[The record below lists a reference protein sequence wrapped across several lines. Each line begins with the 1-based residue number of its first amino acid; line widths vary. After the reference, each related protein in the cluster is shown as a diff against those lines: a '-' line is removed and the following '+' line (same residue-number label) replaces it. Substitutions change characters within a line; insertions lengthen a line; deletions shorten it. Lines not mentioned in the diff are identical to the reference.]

1 LLVVD
6 DAGGNE
12 DTELWWVVSGGG
24 KILLVFVIAQDCWLM
39 VFGIADFRSEPG
51 TVKAWL
57 TTGWD
62 GVLELG
68 TKHEERQF
76 VIPAKFIM

>member
-1 LLVVD
+1 
-6 DAGGNE
+6 
-12 DTELWWVVSGGG
+12 
-24 KILLVFVIAQDCWLM
+24 M
-39 VFGIADFRSEPG
+39 VFEIADVRSEPG

-76 VIPAKFIM
+76 VIRAKLIM